1 MTVIGLTG
9 GIATG
14 KSTASQHLQSLGA
27 VIIDADKLGHR
38 VYEPGTPGFEK
49 VVNAFGHD
57 IVAPDGQIDRR
68 VLGGKVFGAPGE
80 MERLNA
86 IAWPEIRRMAVA
98 DIAEARERDPE
109 AIIVLEAAVLFEAG
123 WEDLCDEVWAV
134 TTKLKTALDRLQSRN
149 RLTEAQAMA
158 RIDSQ
163 MSNKELQERADL
175 RIDNSDDIEKFEK
188 RVERQWKA
196 LQKRIP
202 AGAARK

>member
-1 MTVIGLTG
+1 
-9 GIATG
+9 
-14 KSTASQHLQSLGA
+14 
-27 VIIDADKLGHR
+27 
-38 VYEPGTPGFEK
+38 
-49 VVNAFGHD
+49 
-57 IVAPDGQIDRR
+57 
-68 VLGGKVFGAPGE
+68 
-80 MERLNA
+80 MERLTA
-86 IAWPEIRRMAVA
+86 IAWPELRRMAVA
-98 DIAEARERDPE
+98 DIAEARARDPQ

-123 WEDLCDEVWAV
+123 WEDLCDVVWAV
-134 TTKLKTALDRLQSRN
+134 TTNLKTALDRLQSRN

-163 MSNKELQERADL
+163 MSNKELQERAHL